1 MNDILVPADPADL
14 IDRIVDLQ
22 LRLDA
27 ADDPVLQT
35 ELRRQHRLLSRL
47 ADRIMPPDDL
57 LADLIQQL
65 GDARRDQMTLVRDL
79 QICDARR
86 DYGVAFLAMSQALLA
101 AIGSA
106 TEARTGIN
114 QCYAR
119 HVAGSATDISRE
131 T

>member
-27 ADDPVLQT
+27 ADDAVLQS
-35 ELRRQHRLLSRL
+35 ELRRQHGLLSRL

-79 QICDARR
+79 QNCDARKE
-86 DYGVAFLAMSQALLA
+86 YGIAFVALSQALLVAIASA
-101 AIGSA
+101 A
-106 TEARTGIN
+106 EARTGIN

-119 HVAGSATDISRE
+119 HAAGSVTDVLRE